1 MEKITKTYEKCKNM
15 VAHEKCASRPNEFQ
29 YGTGI
34 FWQHK
39 QFFLSPP
46 PLQAT
51 NFAVWLFKMHDETV
65 CRSPSMY

>member
-34 FWQHK
+34 F
-39 QFFLSPP
+39 
-46 PLQAT
+46 
-51 NFAVWLFKMHDETV
+51 
-65 CRSPSMY
+65 